1 MASNQ
6 LELQSPPGKKRS
18 FEHWLQHAAGRII
31 FEDMR
36 GYALERI
43 DPNLSSEAQ
52 AAAQK
57 AINDAVYGLMMVI
70 DGVSGTLRNEQQA
83 VELSVVVSLL
93 NRNSGEVAAEIDL
106 RDGDGMCMGYHG
118 WLEGDC
124 GEEPVAVV
132 VERSLSSLSAEGRE

>member
-6 LELQSPPGKKRS
+6 LELQSPPGKKSS

-118 WLEGDC
+118 WLEGDY